1 MSLRYAQLI
10 RHPTIFVTMTGLHR
24 NEFDALAD
32 EILPLH
38 AQAQRKRLQRPQRK
52 RAMGAGH
59 PFELAP
65 IDQLLLTLVWL
76 RHYPINAV
84 LGYLF
89 EVSEST
95 ARRAVLSMLPLLE
108 QSGRDSLRM
117 PEPNK
122 RQRRSLDT
130 LLTELPALLV
140 IVDSFE
146 QRVQR
151 PPARSAADRYYSGKK
166 KQHTLKSQVTVN
178 HATGEICDV
187 SASVEGPTADM
198 TLLKQSDVL
207 ARLPPAV
214 GVLGDLAYVGTDKLH
229 PARLGFTP
237 RRKPRGQPRP
247 AADVAYN
254 TAFSKQRIV
263 VEHAIGRLRR
273 YEALDQ
279 TDRHHRRHHAER
291 VMAVAGLVNRQIR
304 QRCLN

>member
-1 MSLRYAQLI
+1 MSLRYVHLI
-10 RHPTIFVTMTGLHR
+10 RHPKLFVTMTGLHR

-32 EILPLH
+32 EILPLY
-38 AQAQRKRLQRPQRK
+38 AQAQRKRLQRPERQR
-52 RAMGAGH
+52 AVGAGH
-59 PFELAP
+59 PFELTP

-89 EVSEST
+89 AVSEST
-95 ARRAVLSMLPLLE
+95 ARRAVLGLLPLLE
-108 QSGRDSLRM
+108 QTGRDSLRM

-130 LLTELPALLV
+130 LLTEHPALIV

-151 PPARSAADRYYSGKK
+151 PPARNAADRYYSGKK

-187 SASVEGPTADM
+187 SASVEGPTADL
-198 TLLKQSDVL
+198 TLLKQSDVM
-207 ARLPPAV
+207 ARLPPSV
-214 GVLGDLAYVGTDKLH
+214 GVMGDLAYVGVAKLH
-229 PARLGFTP
+229 PAGLGFTP

-247 AADVAYN
+247 AVDMAYN
-254 TAFSKQRIV
+254 TAFSKERIG
-263 VEHAIGRLRR
+263 VEHTIGRMRR
-273 YEALDQ
+273 YDALDQ
-279 TDRHHRRHHAER
+279 TDRHHRQHHEER

-304 QRCLN
+304 HRCLN